1 MPVHYFERGVK
12 EMRRALIVMLV
23 LIVGY
28 GVTAMACTSILV
40 GKDASVDGSTMVTH
54 TCDGSYD
61 ARLQVIPGGV
71 HEEGETVS
79 IYKGLCQAGIPGR
92 TVQYVG
98 EIPQVPETYT
108 YFHTGY
114 PFMNEHQVIIGET
127 TWSGERALRNS
138 QGWMTIEQLQVL
150 GLQRGKTAR
159 EVIQIMG
166 ELAEKYGYGDGGEG
180 LTVIDGDEAW
190 LFEIC
195 GPGPFWSPG
204 SEEPGAVWVAQRIPD
219 DHVLVHANRSRIGEI
234 DLENTD
240 YFMAS
245 PNVYSTAL
253 ELELWDGQEP
263 FLFYAAYGPK
273 NAFYNTRREWR
284 VLDLLAPS
292 LELDPWAERYP
303 LSVKPDKKVSA
314 QDLMMIKRDHYEG
327 TEFDLTVGLAAGPF
341 GNPNRYATPASAR
354 PEGINYDGWERA
366 ISMFRCS
373 YVIVGQ
379 ARNWMP
385 DAIGGVVWFGED
397 APHSTV
403 YIPFYAGATS
413 VPESFSQ
420 GARDFFDRSSA
431 WWAFNHVSNLA
442 DLRYNVAIEIIK
454 EEYTKFETE
463 FLANQPLIEKVALDL
478 YAENPE
484 AAIDFITNYSNG
496 LANRVVDRW
505 WKLADELIYTL
516 NDGYVDGKTVGYP
529 TWWLEAVGYGD
540 TTAR

>member
-1 MPVHYFERGVK
+1 
-12 EMRRALIVMLV
+12 MRRV
-23 LIVGY
+23 LIVLLVLFVGF

-40 GKDASVDGSTMVTH
+40 GKDASVDGSTMTTH

-61 ARLQVIPGGV
+61 ARIQIIPGGV

-92 TVQYVG
+92 TVSYVG
-98 EIPQVPETYT
+98 EIPQAPVTYT
-108 YFHTGY
+108 YFHIGY
-114 PFMNEHQVIIGET
+114 PFMNENQVIMGET

-150 GLQRGKTAR
+150 GLQRATTAR
-159 EVIQIMG
+159 EAIQVMG

-180 LTVIDGDEAW
+180 LTIIDGEEAW

-245 PNVYSTAL
+245 PNVYSTAIDL
-253 ELELWDGQEP
+253 GLWDGEGT

-273 NAFYNTRREWR
+273 DAFYNTRREWR

-303 LSVKPDKKVSA
+303 LSVKPDKPVSVH
-314 QDLMMIKRDHYEG
+314 DLMMIKRDHYEG

-341 GNPNRYATPASAR
+341 GNPNRYATASNQR
-354 PEGINYDGWERA
+354 PEGVNYDGWERA

-385 DAIGGVVWFGED
+385 AEIGGLVWFGED

-463 FLANQPLIEKVALDL
+463 FLTNQPLIEKVALEL
-478 YAENPE
+478 YKSSPE
-484 AAIDFITNYSNG
+484 AAIDFLTNYSNG

-516 NDGYVDGKTVGYP
+516 NDGYVNGSTAGYP

-540 TTAR
+540 TTRR

>member
-1 MPVHYFERGVK
+1 MI
-12 EMRRALIVMLV
+12 LI
-23 LIVGY
+23 IGY
-28 GVTAMACTSILV
+28 SVTTLACTSVLV
-40 GKDASVDGSTMVTH
+40 GKAASVDGATMVTH

-61 ARLQVIPGGV
+61 ARLRVIPGSV
-71 HEEGETVS
+71 NPEGTMVS
-79 IYKGLCQAGIPGR
+79 VYTGLCQDGIPGR
-92 TVQYVG
+92 KVTKVG
-98 EIPQVPETYT
+98 EIPEAPVTYT
-108 YFHTGY
+108 YFHIGY
-114 PFMNEHQVIIGET
+114 PFMNEHQVIMGET

-138 QGWMTIEQLQVL
+138 QGWMTIEQLQVF
-150 GLQRGKTAR
+150 GLQRATTAR
-159 EVIQIMG
+159 EAIQVMG

-180 LTVIDGDEAW
+180 LTIIDGEEAW

-195 GPGPFWSPG
+195 GPGPFWTQG
-204 SEEPGAVWVAQRIPD
+204 SDEPGAVWVAQRIPD

-245 PNVYSTAL
+245 PNVYSTAID
-253 ELELWDGQEP
+253 LELWDANKEP

-292 LELDPWAERYP
+292 LNLDPWAERYP
-303 LSVKPDKKVSA
+303 LSVKPDKLVSV

-341 GNPNRYATPASAR
+341 GNPNRYSTPGSVR
-354 PEGINYDGWERA
+354 PEGVNYDGWERA

-379 ARNWMP
+379 ARNWLP
-385 DAIGGVVWFGED
+385 AAIGGVTWFGED

-403 YIPFYAGATS
+403 YIPFYAGNTS
-413 VPESFSQ
+413 VPTAFSQ
-420 GARDFFDRSSA
+420 GARDYFDRTSA

-442 DLRYNVAIEIIK
+442 DLKYSYVIPIIK
-454 EEYTKFETE
+454 AEYEKFENE
-463 FLANQPLIEKVALDL
+463 FLANQPSIEKAALVL
-478 YAENPE
+478 YEDNP
-484 AAIDFITNYSNG
+484 ALAVDFLTNYSNT
-496 LANRVVDRW
+496 LATRVVDRW

-516 NDGYVDGKTVGYP
+516 NDGYFNGSSVGYP
-529 TWWLEAVGYGD
+529 TWWLEEVGYGD
-540 TTAR
+540 TTKR

>member
-1 MPVHYFERGVK
+1 MNIL
-12 EMRRALIVMLV
+12 RRALLILLV
-23 LIVGY
+23 FLFTFGAM
-28 GVTAMACTSILV
+28 AMACTSILV
-40 GKDASVDGSTMVTH
+40 GKAASVDGSTMTTH

-61 ARLQVIPGGV
+61 ARIQIIPGGE
-71 HEEGETVS
+71 HAEGETVS

-92 TVQYVG
+92 TVSYVG
-98 EIPQVPETYT
+98 EIPQAPVTYT
-108 YFHTGY
+108 YFHIGY
-114 PFMNEHQVIIGET
+114 PFMNENQIIMGET
-127 TWSGERALRNS
+127 TWSGKREIRNA

-150 GLQRGKTAR
+150 GLQRAKTAR
-159 EVIQIMG
+159 EAIQIMG

-180 LTVIDGDEAW
+180 LTIIDGEEAW
-190 LFEIC
+190 LFEIG

-245 PNVYSTAL
+245 PNVISLAV
-253 ELELWDGQEP
+253 ELNLWDPNSGEP
-263 FLFYAAYGPK
+263 FKFYAAYCDKTP
-273 NAFYNTRREWR
+273 FYNTRREWR

-303 LSVKPDKKVSA
+303 LSVKPDHLVSA
-314 QDLMMIKRDHYEG
+314 EELMMIKRDHYEG
-327 TEFDLTVGLAAGPF
+327 TEFDLTQGLAAGPF
-341 GNPNRYATPASAR
+341 GNPNRYATSSNQR
-354 PEGINYDGWERA
+354 PEGVNYDGWERA

-379 ARNWMP
+379 ARSWLP
-385 DAIGGVVWFGED
+385 AAIGGVLWFGED

-403 YIPFYAGATS
+403 YIPFYAGNTS
-413 VPESFSQ
+413 VPTSFSQ
-420 GARDFFDRSSA
+420 GARDYFDRTSA

-442 DLRYNVAIEIIK
+442 DLRYDVAIKIIQA
-454 EEYTKFETE
+454 EASKFEKE
-463 FLANQPLIEKVALDL
+463 FLANQPSIEKAALVL
-478 YAENPE
+478 YEDNP
-484 AAIDFITNYSNG
+484 ALAIDFLTNYSNNA
-496 LANRVVDRW
+496 ANKVVDRW

-516 NDGYVDGKTVGYP
+516 NDGYVNGSTAGYP

-540 TTAR
+540 TTRR